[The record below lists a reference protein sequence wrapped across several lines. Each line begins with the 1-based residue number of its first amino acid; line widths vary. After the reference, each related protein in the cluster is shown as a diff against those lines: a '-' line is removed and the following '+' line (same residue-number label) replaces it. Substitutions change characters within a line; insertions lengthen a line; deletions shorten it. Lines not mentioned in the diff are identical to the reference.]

1 MRFVAQRLAL
11 FAVTLFGMSV
21 LIFLALRIL
30 PGDVATVMAGI
41 KATPQQVA
49 RLRENL
55 GLNRSL
61 PMQYLDWASD
71 LLHGDLG
78 TSILTGRDVG
88 SQVLHRLQ
96 ITLPLISLALLL
108 ALIVGLSLGTAYVV
122 VGNDVVRQILHVA
135 AIAFGAVPA
144 LWAGLLL
151 VLLFARGS
159 GLIGLFPSQGFPQD
173 GWADPGAA
181 LLSLALP
188 SVTLGVIVGAGIMR
202 YTSSALNEIVSSG
215 YVEMA
220 MACGMTRTQALLR
233 VGLRIVSPQLVSVTG
248 LTFAEMITGA
258 MVIENLFALSGV
270 GSMIVTDVGNRD
282 LITVQSELF
291 LLCAFFLLIGL
302 VVDLLHR
309 ALDPRLRNASVL
321 EAGGAES

>member
-1 MRFVAQRLAL
+1 MRFVVQRLLL

-30 PGDVATVMAGI
+30 PGDVATVMAGV
-41 KATPQQVA
+41 KATPAQVA
-49 RLRENL
+49 RLRASL

-61 PMQYLDWASD
+61 FDQYTDWAGQ

-88 SQVLHRLQ
+88 SQVVLRMQ
-96 ITLPLISLALLL
+96 ITFPLITLGLFIALA
-108 ALIVGLSLGTAYVV
+108 IGITLGATYVV
-122 VGNDVVRQILHVA
+122 AKSPRIREALHVA
-135 AIAFGAVPA
+135 AITFGAVPA

-159 GLIGLFPSQGFPQD
+159 GLIGLFPSQGFPHD
-173 GWADPGAA
+173 GWSDPADA
-181 LLSLALP
+181 LLSLVLP
-188 SVTLGVIVGAGIMR
+188 SLTLGLIVGAGIMR
-202 YTSSALNEIVSSG
+202 YTSSALGEIVASG
-215 YVEMA
+215 YVDMA
-220 MACGMTRTQALLR
+220 MSCGMTRTQAILK
-233 VGLRIVSPQLVSVTG
+233 VGLRVVSPQLVSVIG
-248 LTFAEMITGA
+248 LTFAEMVTGA

-291 LLCAFFLLIGL
+291 LLSAFFLFIGL

-309 ALDPRLRNASVL
+309 ALDPRLKNGSVFD
-321 EAGGAES
+321 AGGVSA